1 MDYCYL
7 ASRSANVYEHYH
19 LTVRSPSSTTKLWQ
33 IEEAGSKGFHYYWTL
48 RSKRLK
54 EYSIEVR
61 AIGSVS
67 IQAKGSNEECFKL
80 SKVFAMH

>member
-1 MDYCYL
+1 MYYCYL
-7 ASRSANVYEHYH
+7 ASRSANFYEHYH
-19 LTVRSPSSTTKLWQ
+19 LTVRSPSSTTTLWQ
-33 IEEAGSKGFHYYWTL
+33 IEEAGSKGFQYYWTL

-54 EYSIEVR
+54 EYSIKAR

-67 IQAKGSNEECFKL
+67 IKAKGFNEECFKL